1 MVIDLYS
8 YIEDIDDDGLDDD
21 VPTKPLPRVEFEH
34 FQDKLG
40 VVQKDLPRKGG

>member
-40 VVQKDLPRKGG
+40 VVQKDLTQKGE

>member
-1 MVIDLYS
+1 MAIDLYS
-8 YIEDIDDDGLDDD
+8 YIEDVDDDGLDDD

-40 VVQKDLPRKGG
+40 VVQKDLPRKRE